1 MKPEIKQRIEQIHW
15 GEVPEGYVKTPQG
28 VVPADWK
35 RYTFG
40 DIYAERKEPGNDDLP
55 LLMVSIHSGVS
66 DGEVDE
72 AELPKRV
79 KRIKDKS
86 QYKNDHCSG
95 GFLFRCG
102 WLIPKAGYLLLLTI
116 QPFADEVANNTCHS
130 ELPRLKPGN
139 LLSVGVSKKKS

>member
-86 QYKNDHCSG
+86 QYKNIIAPGVFYSVVG
-95 GFLFRCG
+95 GL
-102 WLIPKAGYLLLLTI
+102 Y
-116 QPFADEVANNTCHS
+116 
-130 ELPRLKPGN
+130 PRLATYYF
-139 LLSVGVSKKKS
+139 LLSSHLQMRWQTTPAIVNYPD